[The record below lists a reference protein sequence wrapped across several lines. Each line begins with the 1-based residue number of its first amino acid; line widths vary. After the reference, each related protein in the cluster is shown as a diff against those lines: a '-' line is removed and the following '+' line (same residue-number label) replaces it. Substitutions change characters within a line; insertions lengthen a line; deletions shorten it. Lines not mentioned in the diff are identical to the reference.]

1 MGLWDSICGGVSS
14 VVSSVSSSISSGLGT
29 AASWCGEKFG
39 AVIDAGK
46 NILGTV
52 GGIAGNLLQ
61 GLGLWGEKETP
72 EGMGDRALQAHEQ
85 RIFPDK
91 FENFSEYMEDLRNF
105 DLDPKKSLESTAD
118 QKIFKGL
125 EVGGRALEDKFNAPT
140 GSMSNVW
147 VLAGANPEYF
157 TSDRFH
163 SLLNSGID
171 IASVVDYFEG
181 NLGGAES
188 LELEEQ
194 LVDTDQATYPGKD
207 RQSSRQELY
216 AAVEIAKNILN

>member
-1 MGLWDSICGGVSS
+1 MGFLDSICSGVSS
-14 VVSSVSSSISSGLGT
+14 FVSSVGSAISSGLSA

-52 GGIAGNLLQ
+52 GGVAGSLLQ
-61 GLGLWGEKETP
+61 GLGLWGAKETP
-72 EGMGDRALQAHEQ
+72 EDVGDRALQAHEQ
-85 RIFPDK
+85 SIFPES
-91 FENFSEYMEDLRNF
+91 FERFSEYMEKLRNF
-105 DLDPKKSLESTAD
+105 DLDPKKTEESTTD

-125 EVGGRALEDKFNAPT
+125 EVAGRALEDKFNAPT
-140 GSMSNVW
+140 GGMANVW

-163 SLLNSGID
+163 SLLNSGVD
-171 IASVVDYFEG
+171 MASVVDYFEG
-181 NLGGAES
+181 KLGGGES
-188 LELEEQ
+188 LEVEDQ

-207 RQSSRQELY
+207 PQSSRQELY
-216 AAVEIAKNILN
+216 AAVETAKNILN